1 MEKKLT
7 LNIHEIVGN
16 SLSVLTPWQS
26 LIFTKTL
33 ISYKIGQDTPVKT
46 KSRLVLRGKI
56 QPANPQEIKTMGF
69 NLSSYEYYKVFITGT
84 PSSLSEIDSF
94 ASDTFEVEKKSFK
107 IISTIAWD
115 RQSWR
120 EAIAVRIKD
129 I

>member
-46 KSRLVLRGKI
+46 KSRLVLKGKI
-56 QPANPQEIKTMGF
+56 QPANPQEIKTMEF
-69 NLSSYEYYKVFITGT
+69 NLTSYEYYKVFITGT